1 MTVAQSRKG
10 SFVEALT
17 NTAIGWSINLVANL
31 IVLPMFGFPVTVTQ
45 AIGIGVIFTGISITR
60 SYFVR
65 RAFNSAPVRKVFD
78 SI

>member
-1 MTVAQSRKG
+1 MAQSKKG

-31 IVLPMFGFPVTVTQ
+31 VVLPWFGFDVTVTQ
-45 AIGIGVIFTGISITR
+45 AIGIGVIFTGISIAR
-60 SYFVR
+60 GYFVR

-78 SI
+78 SL